1 MSKRKLVVIGNG
13 MAGVRTVEEI
23 LAIHPDKFEITI
35 FGKEPHPN
43 YNRILLSKVLQGDTT
58 VESITLN
65 DWSWYEAHQITLYTG
80 EPVIQINTG
89 QKYVVTLK
97 NQIVPYDELIIA
109 TGSLPFMLPLPGAK
123 KEGVTAFR
131 DIYDCEKMVET
142 SKKYNKAIV
151 IGGGLL
157 GLEAARGLLNLGMQ
171 VDVVHIGEY
180 IMDRQLDPAAARML
194 QKELEEQGMNFLLQ
208 KNSAEITGH
217 KRVKGLRFS
226 DGSWREADLIVMAV
240 GVRPN
245 TEVVAGTDIETN
257 RAILVDDY
265 MRTNIPNVYAVG
277 ECAEHRGFVYGLVA
291 PLYEQG
297 KALAAT
303 LCGQEHA
310 GYQGSVLSTQLKVSG
325 VDVFS
330 SGEFMDSD
338 ETQSLQWFDGIK
350 NTYKKIIVRD
360 KKVTGAVLFG
370 DISEGAKLLG
380 MIQKKTD
387 YAVLEK
393 EMSSGSSNK
402 DELIA
407 SMADHD
413 IVCACNGVSKG
424 TIVSAVCEQE
434 LESVD
439 HIKACTK
446 ASSSCGG
453 CRPVVTDILDFI
465 KRNGAETGT
474 AKEAICACTGA
485 DHLDIIEAIQL
496 CPNESREQ
504 IMKRLYWKND
514 TGCGICRPALLYY
527 MGMHSSELPDI
538 VEEQTADGTY
548 MTAPRMYG
556 GVTGA
561 EQLRKIADVV
571 EKYEIPLVKLV
582 PGPRMGLYGIEPDS
596 IAAVRAELSA
606 AAPLYGEELRAV
618 GTCAG
623 IRYAKGA
630 LQDSISLGRQLE
642 QKLESFVFPAR
653 ITLAVSSN
661 LNDEAK
667 SLREEVG
674 LIGAPGGWEL
684 YTAGER
690 LYVTMEQEDAIRMTE
705 TLLSYYRESAFY
717 GETMDKWLGRLGV
730 ITIREEVLKRKIE
743 ETVKKNQQAA
753 VAL

>member
-1 MSKRKLVVIGNG
+1 MKKQKLVVIGNG
-13 MAGVRTVEEI
+13 MAGVRAVEEI
-23 LAIHPDKFEITI
+23 LAIHPDRFEITI

-43 YNRILLSKVLQGDTT
+43 YNRILLSKVLQGDTS

-80 EPVIQINTG
+80 EPVMHIQTD
-89 QKYVVTLK
+89 QKVVVTAK
-97 NQIVPYDELIIA
+97 DRIVPYDELIIA

-142 SKKYNKAIV
+142 SKKYKKAIV

-171 VDVVHIGEY
+171 VDVVHIGDY
-180 IMDRQLDPAAARML
+180 IMDRQLDPMAASLL
-194 QKELEEQGMNFLLQ
+194 QKELEAQGMNFLLQ

-245 TEVVAGTDIETN
+245 TAVAAGTDIEVN
-257 RAILVDDY
+257 RAIVVDDY

-277 ECAEHRGFVYGLVA
+277 ECAEHRGLVYGLVA

-297 KALAAT
+297 KALAAA
-303 LCGQEHA
+303 LCEKQHP

-338 ETQSLQWFDGIK
+338 ETQSLQWFDGVK
-350 NTYKKIIVRD
+350 KTYKKIVIRD
-360 KKVTGAVLFG
+360 QKVAGAVLFG
-370 DISEGAKLLG
+370 DITEGARLLG
-380 MIQKKTD
+380 MIQQKTD

-393 EMSSGSSNK
+393 ELNSGSGDK
-402 DELIA
+402 DERIA

-424 TIVSAVCEQE
+424 TIVGAICEQG
-434 LESVD
+434 LQSVD
-439 HIKACTK
+439 DIKACTK

-465 KRNGAETGT
+465 QRNGADEGKR
-474 AKEAICACTGA
+474 KEAICACAEA
-485 DHLDIIEAIQL
+485 DHAEIIEAVQL
-496 CPNESREQ
+496 FPNESLQQ
-504 IMKRLYWKND
+504 IMERLDWK
-514 TGCGICRPALLYY
+514 TASGCETCRPALHYY
-527 MGMHSSELPDI
+527 MGMYSRQQPEI
-538 VEEQTADGTY
+538 EEVQQPDGTY
-548 MTAPRMYG
+548 MAAPRLYG
-556 GVTGA
+556 GITGA
-561 EQLRKIADVV
+561 HQLRIIADAI
-571 EKYEIPLVKLV
+571 ETYKIPLAKLAD
-582 PGPRMGLYGIEPDS
+582 GPRMELYGIKKQD
-596 IAAVRAELSA
+596 IAAVRAALSITAPSYGNELV
-606 AAPLYGEELRAV
+606 AV

-623 IRYAKGA
+623 IQYTKDAF
-630 LQDSISLGRQLE
+630 QDSINLGKQLE
-642 QKLESFVFPAR
+642 EELESFSFPAR
-653 ITLAVSSN
+653 LTIAISSG
-661 LNDEAK
+661 LRDDAK
-667 SLREEVG
+667 SLQADVG

-684 YTAGER
+684 YVAGER
-690 LYVTMEQEDAIRMTE
+690 LYSVMKEAEAIRMTIA
-705 TLLSYYRESAFY
+705 LLSYYRDSSFY
-717 GETMDKWLGRLGV
+717 GESVGVWLDRFGV
-730 ITIREEVLKRKIE
+730 TSVREEVLTRKGSYTE
-743 ETVKKNQQAA
+743 LKNKQAA
-753 VAL
+753 AAF